1 MTSVTS
7 DPDARGGPVRRF
19 FEHPPRWVSRTVRT
33 LTAIE
38 LAIGI
43 AALLLIFFLVMAQA
57 VQRYLPFDG
66 WPWTGELARFCLVW
80 LTFVVA
86 GVLVT
91 TDSHIAIEMVDAVD
105 NEVVRRLV
113 RVISC
118 VVVAAVGVG
127 LTAEAWSLIET
138 QSILKSP
145 AMRMPMSWF
154 YAISLIGFVSTTLR
168 ASVAAVQYAVVGVPQ
183 DHPRSE
189 APVE

>member
-1 MTSVTS
+1 MTEVT
-7 DPDARGGPVRRF
+7 PQPQGWGRGKAFFDA
-19 FEHPPRWVSRTVRT
+19 PPRWLARTIRAA
-33 LTAIE
+33 TAIE

-57 VQRYLPFDG
+57 AQRYLPVDG

-91 TDSHIAIEMVDAVD
+91 TDSHIAIEMVDAVG

-118 VVVAAVGVG
+118 LVVAAVGIG
-127 LTAEAWSLIET
+127 LTVEAWSLIES
-138 QSILKSP
+138 QGILKSP
-145 AMRMPMSWF
+145 AMRMPMSWL
-154 YAISLIGFVSTTLR
+154 YAVSLVGFVSTTVR
-168 ASVAAVQYAVVGVPQ
+168 ATVAAVQYAVVGVPQ
-183 DHPRSE
+183 DETQTE
-189 APVE
+189 APVA